1 MEIRTSFEVNGTLV
15 ANEFI
20 DRYMAAANGEY
31 VKVYLYLVRH
41 QGESPDIAGI
51 ADALDHTESDVRR
64 ALSYWEKLG
73 VLRRSDTSGEKS
85 QRNAQETASVQSAAS
100 AQPAPSMQ
108 GSAFVQPAA
117 SAQETAFVQ
126 PAASAQETAFVQ
138 PAASMQPQTSMQP
151 AQGGT
156 AAVRLSCTPQ
166 QMSRLS
172 EDEEFSQLLYIAQ
185 KYMNK
190 IFVQRDCEV
199 FAYLYDSLHMNA
211 ELLEYLVEYC
221 AQEGH
226 TSLRYVETVALS
238 WHKKGFATAEEARAY
253 TSTFSKNSFAVM
265 RAFGLSD
272 RGPGAA
278 EKEMIERW
286 FLTYGFSKELVLE
299 ACSRTLDA
307 IHSPSFR
314 YADKIL
320 SEWKKANVR
329 HLSDVAALD
338 EKRQSRSRTAP
349 QKKPVNQFHNF
360 EQRDTDYDS
369 MVLDQVKTWI
379 TES

>member
-1 MEIRTSFEVNGTLV
+1 MEIRTSFEINGTLV

-31 VKVYLYLVRH
+31 VKVYLYLMRH
-41 QGESPDIAGI
+41 QNEALDVAKI

-73 VLRRSDTSGEKS
+73 VLRRSDAPAGES
-85 QRNAQETASVQSAAS
+85 QGIAQEAA
-100 AQPAPSMQ
+100 A
-108 GSAFVQPAA
+108 
-117 SAQETAFVQ
+117 
-126 PAASAQETAFVQ
+126 VQ
-138 PAASMQPQTSMQP
+138 PAASMHQSVSAQQPASVQP

-156 AAVRLSCTPQ
+156 AAGRPSCTPQ

-185 KYMNK
+185 KYLNK

-199 FAYLYDSLHMNA
+199 FAYLYDSLHMNT

-226 TSLRYVETVALS
+226 TSIRYIETVALS
-238 WHKKGFATAEEARAY
+238 WHKKGFVTAEEARAY

-299 ACSRTLDA
+299 ACSRTLEA

-349 QKKPVNQFHNF
+349 QKKPANQFHNF

>member
-20 DRYMAAANGEY
+20 DQYMAAANGEY
-31 VKVYLYLVRH
+31 VKVYLYLMRH
-41 QGESPDIAGI
+41 QNEALDIAKI
-51 ADALDHTESDVRR
+51 ADALDHTEADVRR
-64 ALSYWEKLG
+64 ALTYWEKLG
-73 VLRRSDTSGEKS
+73 VLKRTDSSADQS
-85 QRNAQETASVQSAAS
+85 QGAMQEAAS
-100 AQPAPSMQ
+100 AQPVPGNEGAGRP
-108 GSAFVQPAA
+108 
-117 SAQETAFVQ
+117 
-126 PAASAQETAFVQ
+126 
-138 PAASMQPQTSMQP
+138 
-151 AQGGT
+151 
-156 AAVRLSCTPQ
+156 SCTPQ
-166 QMSRLS
+166 QISRLS
-172 EDEEFSQLLYIAQ
+172 GDEDFSQLLYIAQ

-199 FAYLYDSLHMNA
+199 FAYLYDTLHMNA

-226 TSLRYVETVALS
+226 TSLRYIETVALS

-286 FLTYGFSKELVLE
+286 FVTYGFTKELVLE
-299 ACSRTLDA
+299 ACSRTLEA

-320 SEWKKANVR
+320 SEWKKAGVR
-329 HLSDVAALD
+329 HLNDVAALD
-338 EKRQSRSRTAP
+338 AKRQSRSRTVP
-349 QKKPVNQFHNF
+349 QKKSTNQFHNF
-360 EQRDTDYDS
+360 EQRNTDYDS